1 MKIAN
6 ASGWSSDDVAAIV
19 TIAHDIMEQVRRAK
33 VIESPGLA
41 SYVSAAPITPPDE
54 LEIRRATHVDY
65 YFNGWDRT
73 EPESHKGVIFL
84 PSPNSVSLT
93 PLEAVAEGSLVSRT
107 LITTALHR
115 VATSLTSWA
124 GVSDEDPTV
133 IHKLIAADPRTET
146 LTLRRK
152 MSKDRVDTL
161 RSQQI
166 RLGER
171 CARLQAEL
179 DYNTRL
185 VRKAQEELEIVQK
198 KLGVVVVKLAK
209 TKRNRQV

>member
-1 MKIAN
+1 
-6 ASGWSSDDVAAIV
+6 
-19 TIAHDIMEQVRRAK
+19 MEQVRLSK
-33 VIESPGLA
+33 IIESPGVVTDTSVTPL
-41 SYVSAAPITPPDE
+41 TPPEE

-65 YFNGWDRT
+65 YSNGGEVPT
-73 EPESHKGVIFL
+73 NGGLEIHKGVIFL

-124 GVSDEDPTV
+124 GMSDEDPTV

-152 MSKDRVDTL
+152 MSKDRGDTL
-161 RSQQI
+161 RSQQT

-171 CARLQAEL
+171 CARLQAEVN
-179 DYNTRL
+179 YNTML
-185 VRKAQEELEIVQK
+185 AHKAQAELEIVQK

-209 TKRNRQV
+209 T